1 PRLFFWRFFILKLQ
15 EDWAY
20 RQEYNEAEKRLG
32 LRDWL
37 GLHNRDSKEKEC
49 KRKKGKNRSVAK
61 SVQLVEEV
69 LGLLCFRS
77 ETETRDPTFL

>member
-1 PRLFFWRFFILKLQ
+1 MNILRRI
-15 EDWAY
+15 E
-20 RQEYNEAEKRLG
+20 G

-37 GLHNRDSKEKEC
+37 GLHNREKKGKGC
-49 KRKKGKNRSVAK
+49 KRNKGKNRSVAK

-77 ETETRDPTFL
+77 ETETRDPAFL

>member
-1 PRLFFWRFFILKLQ
+1 MNILRRI
-15 EDWAY
+15 E
-20 RQEYNEAEKRLG
+20 G

-37 GLHNRDSKEKEC
+37 GLHNREKKGKGC
-49 KRKKGKNRSVAK
+49 KRNKGKNRSVVK